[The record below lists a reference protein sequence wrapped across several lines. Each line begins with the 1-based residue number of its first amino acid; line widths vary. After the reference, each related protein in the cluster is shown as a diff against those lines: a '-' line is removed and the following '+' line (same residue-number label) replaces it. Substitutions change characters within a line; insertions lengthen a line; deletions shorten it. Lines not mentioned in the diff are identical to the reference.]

1 MVDRIHVWH
10 YVLNEEGQPVED
22 ANIRLHL
29 SNSTTEANIFVTETS
44 SSYTTCSV
52 ADIKTN
58 SEGFFEFW
66 LAGNWE
72 TGGYDFS
79 QLFRLRWYRPGI
91 KQGYINNYNPW
102 PNILTW
108 VNTPSG
114 GDVSYRNKFVSN
126 TLVNTWL
133 SHASGSSPQLSYNS
147 LIPSASIH
155 GISKVDYSSG
165 CNNNDYNKVVSNEFF
180 RNIIEKCD
188 LYDSISLSGGVPP
201 NGGFFPSG
209 SEIIEVNSTIP
220 SGTWN
225 VVPSGSWMVSGS
237 PSGTYYYEHF
247 NVTSGGYVF
256 LVNTT
261 THEEVTPTNVFT
273 MPSGTRIVIDEDI
286 NAEVSINIQK

>member
-10 YVLNEEGQPVED
+10 YILNEEGQPVED
-22 ANIRLHL
+22 ANVRLYL
-29 SNSTTEANIFVTETS
+29 SNSTTEANIFVSENST
-44 SSYTTCSV
+44 SYTTCSV

-79 QLFRLRWYRPGI
+79 QLFRLEWYRPGI
-91 KQGYINNYNPW
+91 KLGYINNYNPW

-108 VNTPSG
+108 VNTSG
-114 GDVSYRNKFVSN
+114 GGDASYCNKFVSN

-133 SHASGSSPQLSYNS
+133 THVSGSDP
-147 LIPSASIH
+147 IPSASIH
-155 GISKVDYSSG
+155 GISAVDYSSG
-165 CNNNDYNKVVSNEFF
+165 CSNNDYNKVVSNEFF

-188 LYDSISLSGGVPP
+188 LYDSISLSGGVSPS
-201 NGGFFPSG
+201 GGFFPSG
-209 SEIIEVNSTIP
+209 SEVIEDTFTVT
-220 SGTWN
+220 SGGWT

-247 NVTSGGYVF
+247 NVPSGGYVF

-261 THEEVTPTNVFT
+261 THEEVTPTNVFII
-273 MPSGTRIVIDEDI
+273 PSAGTRVLIDEDI
-286 NAEVSINIQK
+286 GAEVSINTQK